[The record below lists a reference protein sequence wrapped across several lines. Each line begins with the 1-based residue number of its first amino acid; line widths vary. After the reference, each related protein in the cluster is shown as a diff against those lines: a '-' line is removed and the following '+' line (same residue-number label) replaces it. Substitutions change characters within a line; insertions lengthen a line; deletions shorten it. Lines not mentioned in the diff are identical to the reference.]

1 MPTRFEC
8 GHGPE
13 LACACACAGAGASG
27 CGRCRKRRRRVMII
41 PTVDDP
47 ATWAK
52 DLVPQLK
59 DQRNALPK

>member
-13 LACACACAGAGASG
+13 LAYAYAGASG
-27 CGRCRKRRRRVMII
+27 CGRYRKRRRRVMII
-41 PTVDDP
+41 PTVNDP

-59 DQRNALPK
+59 DRRNALSK